1 MWSADGFVIHLA
13 SYEKWHFYLRSD
25 GHTLPNFDGFLSFFF
40 SMLLP
45 FLPAMQL
52 FAYAKSNTFF
62 FLLQSL
68 VVILYRLSW
77 TWNSHTYSL
86 THSNVI
92 CWCARNTFGLIW
104 KMTLLRSYGHTLPN
118 FDGLLQFSFSMG
130 PRYTRSLTNTISSTP
145 MKINSKFFYLKFN

>member
-1 MWSADGFVIHLA
+1 M
-13 SYEKWHFYLRSD
+13 
-25 GHTLPNFDGFLSFFF
+25 
-40 SMLLP
+40 
-45 FLPAMQL
+45 
-52 FAYAKSNTFF
+52 
-62 FLLQSL
+62 
-68 VVILYRLSW
+68 SW

-118 FDGLLQFSFSMG
+118 FDGLLQFFFSMG

-145 MKINSKFFYLKFN
+145 MKMNSKFFLSQVQLSSSWISDTVILFVAFYWTSLSCNSFNAPYFVQWLDEIDRRNRCWLLWTRLLKSDN